1 MIKLLVVTHLLS
13 LPLTVVKEVL
23 THQEYHLKILHYCP
37 WLKLLLQQ
45 IIIIT
50 SKLINYSCEWAL

>member
-1 MIKLLVVTHLLS
+1 MIKLLVVIRLLS

-23 THQEYHLKILHYCP
+23 THQEYRLKILHCCP
-37 WLKLLLQQ
+37 WLKLLLQL
-45 IIIIT
+45 IIIT